1 VAPEKIWEYKSL
13 IYPLDRYNIMP
24 SKSFWGW
31 VVAVGIGLLIVGS
44 VAIIIPVVGYAIMG
58 VGVVLMMIGVVVLIV
73 MLIKE
78 RGADNDEMMENI
90 GKEDLRP

>member
-1 VAPEKIWEYKSL
+1 M
-13 IYPLDRYNIMP
+13 PL
-24 SKSFWGW
+24 KSFWGW

-44 VAIIIPVVGYAIMG
+44 VATIIPVVGSAIMG
-58 VGVVLMMIGVVVLIV
+58 VGVVLMMIGVMVLIV